1 MKLNASPA
9 GGATIMR
16 TVKPHFKP
24 YAARG
29 VPNGRV
35 EPQTLGQGRTP
46 WRPHSRM
53 IREDPMMTEMMLPNA
68 LSAIKKLSALEAC
81 LLPKT
86 AVKNREATSCFELAM
101 DFFGTEARL
110 SKCRR
115 IV

>member
-1 MKLNASPA
+1 MKLKASPA

-16 TVKPHFKP
+16 TVKPHFRP

-35 EPQTLGQGRTP
+35 EPQTRGQGRTP

-53 IREDPMMTEMMLPNA
+53 MRDEPMTTEMMFPNA
-68 LSAIKKLSALEAC
+68 LRAIKKLSALEAC

-101 DFFGTEARL
+101 DFLGTEIGF
-110 SKCRR
+110 SEC
-115 IV
+115 